1 MRELRDRRD
10 GGRVIATRRHFW
22 RLLATFGT
30 RVDRPRFGMA
40 GEGVTAMIVG
50 RGCRRRRQPAG
61 GPPRG
66 PEGGGR
72 AGEEGQGGEGRL
84 AGDAMAAV
92 RAQLDLRE
100 KGAADKAAN
109 KANDDAG
116 APVGRRLRCSNECS
130 LPASTIPN
138 ISNKCFARLRE
149 REREIWYPRVRRRR
163 SQRQGDGDASGWAA
177 PESKGHRGLP
187 VLRREIG

>member
-1 MRELRDRRD
+1 MIVAADAGDNPLADRRED
-10 GGRVIATRRHFW
+10 RKAAAERERKAKVAKVASQATN
-22 RLLATFGT
+22 
-30 RVDRPRFGMA
+30 
-40 GEGVTAMIVG
+40 
-50 RGCRRRRQPAG
+50 
-61 GPPRG
+61 
-66 PEGGGR
+66 
-72 AGEEGQGGEGRL
+72 
-84 AGDAMAAV
+84 AMAAV